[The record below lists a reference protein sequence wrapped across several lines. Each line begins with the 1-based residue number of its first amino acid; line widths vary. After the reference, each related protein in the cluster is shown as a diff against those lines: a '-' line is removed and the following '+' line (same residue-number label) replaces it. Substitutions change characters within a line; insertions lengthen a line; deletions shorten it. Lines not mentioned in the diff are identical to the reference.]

1 MRTARFA
8 DIRWTE
14 RRSTGHH
21 QNVTSSLLL
30 KLLLA
35 PGLVVASS
43 LAGRRWGP
51 AVSGTLVAFPVV
63 AGPILLITDLDPGHV
78 FASRAA
84 AASLLGLVGLA
95 LFSVVFAKAGR
106 SRGWV
111 VAVIAGTI
119 ACVLSDAALSGLHAA
134 PGFGLAI
141 AAASFAVALALGLRG
156 LSTHASGDPG
166 RPTWDL
172 PACALATMVLVLAIT
187 GASTA
192 LGPHLTGMLTPFPV
206 ATSVLAVFVLAQEGS
221 PQATVLLRGFLRG
234 AFGFATFC
242 FLVAVLLRPFS
253 TALGFTVAAAGAFVV
268 QITFVVGLGRLR
280 SEFEPRAL
288 SIRGAR

>member
-1 MRTARFA
+1 M
-8 DIRWTE
+8 
-14 RRSTGHH
+14 
-21 QNVTSSLLL
+21 TSLLLL

-35 PGLVVASS
+35 PALVVASS

-63 AGPILLITDLDPGHV
+63 AGPILLITDLDHGHV

-95 LFSVVFAKAGR
+95 LFAVVFAKAGR

-111 VAVIAGTI
+111 VAVTAGTI
-119 ACVLSDAALSGLHAA
+119 ACILCDAALSGLHAA
-134 PGFGLAI
+134 PGIGLLI
-141 AAASFAVALALGLRG
+141 AAASFAAALALGMRG
-156 LSTHASGDPG
+156 LTTDHAGDSG

-172 PACALATMVLVLAIT
+172 PARALATMVLVVAIT
-187 GASTA
+187 GASSA
-192 LGPHLTGMLTPFPV
+192 LGPHLTGILTPFPV
-206 ATSVLAVFVLAQEGS
+206 ATSVLAAFVLAQEGS

-242 FLVAVLLRPFS
+242 FLVAVLIRPLG
-253 TALGFTVAAAGAFVV
+253 TALGFTVAAAGALMV
-268 QITFVVGLGRLR
+268 QITFVVGLARLR
-280 SEFEPRAL
+280 SEFEPGAM
-288 SIRGAR
+288 SMRGAR